1 MKLIYFLSFFLL
13 VSSTSIS
20 QSIQPSKKESF
31 DIDKNT
37 QSEADK
43 LKELLSLSE
52 EQYANVHEIIH
63 GILIKNDQ
71 VSSMKLIEED
81 KKALLK
87 TNKAAKI
94 HMIMKILIGKQKAIY
109 ETYTES
115 LIEF

>member
-1 MKLIYFLSFFLL
+1 MKLIYFLSFSLL
-13 VSSTSIS
+13 ISSTSIS
-20 QSIQPSKKESF
+20 QSTQGSKKESI
-31 DIDKNT
+31 DINKNA

-63 GILIKNDQ
+63 GLLIKNDQ

-87 TNKAAKI
+87 NNTAAKI
-94 HMIMKILIGKQKAIY
+94 HMIMNMLIGKQKVIY